1 MKNKNLTKGIIL
13 ILLSSLCTSFGQ
25 LLWKIGIKSNLFI
38 LLIGFVLY
46 GIGALSMIIALK
58 FGELSILHP
67 LMCTGYIFALIN
79 GYFFLKEKIS
89 LIQFLGVVIIII
101 GVIFI
106 ATGGADE

>member
-13 ILLSSLCTSFGQ
+13 ILLSALCTSFGQ
-25 LLWKIGIKSNLFI
+25 LLWKIGINSNLFI

-79 GYFFLKEKIS
+79 GYFFLKEKNFIDS
-89 LIQFLGVVIIII
+89 
-101 GVIFI
+101 IFRNCNYHNRSYFYSKRWN
-106 ATGGADE
+106 

>member
-25 LLWKIGIKSNLFI
+25 LLWKIGINSNLFI

-79 GYFFLKEKIS
+79 GYFFLKEKI
-89 LIQFLGVVIIII
+89 LGVVIIII

-106 ATGGADE
+106 ARGGADE

>member
-79 GYFFLKEKIS
+79 GSLFLKEHIS
-89 LIQFLGVVIIII
+89 LVQLLGIIVIIT

-106 ATGGADE
+106 ARGKSYE